1 MSIPSII
8 VASLKGAILALI
20 LMAISI
26 GVMIIFKPWIPF
38 SFVLIFW
45 VLSFLIVG
53 VLEAKLLVGSSNPL
67 TDVFKSDILTTVWII
82 TASALIVIIYE
93 YIVQGARAFDF
104 LGTFGILSTYLTFG
118 PSVMILST
126 FLGSLIYLKLKTDD
140 ISKS

>member
-126 FLGSLIYLKLKTDD
+126 FLGSFIYHQARNR
-140 ISKS
+140 